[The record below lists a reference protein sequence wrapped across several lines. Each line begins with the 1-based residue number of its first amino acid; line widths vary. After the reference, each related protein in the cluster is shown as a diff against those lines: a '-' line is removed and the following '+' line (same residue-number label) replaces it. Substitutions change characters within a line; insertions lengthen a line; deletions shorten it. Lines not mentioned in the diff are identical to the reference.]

1 MAKNE
6 ETITVRVMELSS
18 GKLLCNAELARFR
31 DVSDLK
37 RAVRRKT
44 SIPEKEQALFLGTV
58 PLTDFED
65 LASVVSR
72 YVPQQG
78 EEEEEEEDSSVVIKL
93 LKKTASSASGDP
105 ADEKENTAF
114 PNGQTKAAPFRG
126 DAPFQGSSTF
136 SIGTF
141 VEVFGLLKAPHLNGS
156 LGVIRGGLDFAT
168 DRYDV
173 ELAKSGDVLSMK
185 AKNLRP
191 TDLAVPGAQGST
203 STKASSSSSSW
214 RQPAVKRDA
223 MEEDAVTEAGYEVGD
238 AVQIHGLESSRL
250 NGKTGIIKGPLDEE
264 KGVYVVE
271 LRGSKELHSVKLGN
285 LSASSASTDGKVA
298 EQEKKPGSQENNPFP
313 AGTRVK
319 MVDLQNLPQLDDCI
333 AMVRR
338 FDKEV
343 RKYVIDLGYDAR
355 GVKVSPENLEQVNIP
370 LLDAFEAGDLLQVQT
385 LLRDGA
391 DPNTRNENGETLLL
405 EAAFAG
411 DLNLMSLLLAH
422 GAEPRISNI
431 SRKAK
436 VQILVDIFQTRQ
448 AASEEKVAL
457 LHSLDLAC
465 LAQARKFLRLGG
477 RFPLGVGGKSPS
489 VCISKPQRVLQLKR
503 TATHE
508 VSLHS
513 ADALRPVLQF
523 VPLAGAKPSALIIF
537 LHGIFQSAPML
548 ERSVQKLMKSMPH
561 AHLIA
566 PTAPIIEVWGEGPAW
581 FNVWNKN
588 QWMKQLEEARSEVLT
603 LVSQQC
609 EVHGIGPERAV
620 LIGFSQGGTLALWT
634 ALQMQPAI
642 GGLCLLGTNG
652 LGGNA
657 GQLAPTSKGVQ
668 GLPVLQCHGVS
679 DGVCSVE
686 AAQSCAENLETMG
699 GKVDFRQ
706 HDGVGHAVP
715 DVMLAEVA
723 EWLAEQLP
731 DTAK

>member
-1 MAKNE
+1 MEKNE
-6 ETITVRVMELSS
+6 ETITVRIMELSS
-18 GKLLCNAELARFR
+18 GKILCTAELGRSR

-44 SIPEKEQALFLGTV
+44 SIPEKEQALFLGNV

-65 LASVVSR
+65 LASVASR
-72 YVPQQG
+72 YTPQQ
-78 EEEEEEEDSSVVIKL
+78 EEEDDSSVIIKL
-93 LKKTASSASGDP
+93 VNKTASSASGDP
-105 ADEKENTAF
+105 KEDEKENAAA
-114 PNGQTKAAPFRG
+114 PNGQATSFKTGPSKG
-126 DAPFQGSSTF
+126 DAPFQGPSSF
-136 SIGTF
+136 DIGTF
-141 VEVFGLLKAPHLNGS
+141 VEVFGLQKAPHLNGS
-156 LGVIRGGLDFAT
+156 LGVIRGGLDVAT

-203 STKASSSSSSW
+203 TMKASSSSSSW
-214 RQPAVKRDA
+214 RQPGPKRDP
-223 MEEDAVTEAGYEVGD
+223 MEEDTATGARFEVGD
-238 AVQIHGLESSRL
+238 VVQIHGVESSRL
-250 NGKTGIIKGPLDEE
+250 NGKTGIIKGPLEQE
-264 KGVYVVE
+264 KGVHVVE
-271 LRGSKELHSVKLGN
+271 LRGSKELHSIKLAN
-285 LSASSASTDGKVA
+285 LSASSADTDGKVA
-298 EQEKKPGSQENNPFP
+298 EQEKKNSIQETNIFP

-355 GVKVSPENLEQVNIP
+355 GVKVSPENLEQVNVP

-411 DLNLMSLLLAH
+411 DLNLMALLLAH

-436 VQILVDIFQTRQ
+436 AQILVDIFHTRQ
-448 AASEEKVAL
+448 AASEEKIAL

-465 LAQARKFLRLGG
+465 LAQARKYLRLGG

-489 VCISKPQRVLQLKR
+489 VCISKPQRVLQLKS

-523 VPLAGAKPSALIIF
+523 VPLANAKPTALIIF

-548 ERSVQKLMKSMPH
+548 ERSVQKLMKSMP
-561 AHLIA
+561 LVTIR
-566 PTAPIIEVWGEGPAW
+566 
-581 FNVWNKN
+581 
-588 QWMKQLEEARSEVLT
+588 KQRKRKL
-603 LVSQQC
+603 
-609 EVHGIGPERAV
+609 
-620 LIGFSQGGTLALWT
+620 
-634 ALQMQPAI
+634 
-642 GGLCLLGTNG
+642 N
-652 LGGNA
+652 
-657 GQLAPTSKGVQ
+657 
-668 GLPVLQCHGVS
+668 
-679 DGVCSVE
+679 
-686 AAQSCAENLETMG
+686 
-699 GKVDFRQ
+699 
-706 HDGVGHAVP
+706 
-715 DVMLAEVA
+715 
-723 EWLAEQLP
+723 
-731 DTAK
+731 